1 MNVWKVLCTE
11 LCVKYTFLIY
21 ILGQIAVKVA
31 IETNTLYRTHGKN
44 KTLKIA
50 SAIFM
55 IENIKRVTLGAVTFV
70 S

>member
-31 IETNTLYRTHGKN
+31 IVTNTFYRTHGKN

-50 SAIFM
+50 SAI
-55 IENIKRVTLGAVTFV
+55 ENIKGVT
-70 S
+70 

>member
-1 MNVWKVLCTE
+1 MCTE

-31 IETNTLYRTHGKN
+31 IVTNTFYRTHGKN

-50 SAIFM
+50 SAI
-55 IENIKRVTLGAVTFV
+55 ENIKGVT
-70 S
+70 